1 MMNTGNNFY
10 LIIQDTTSMN
20 FQSYYLT
27 TADCTSRDANRVC
40 QACAT
45 GLVRNNLLPDNNC
58 VPASDYT
65 GYVADTVNLL
75 LSLCPGNPAAP
86 IGRRLHSGRLL
97 WSWHHHCLHYL
108 QRDRQLLPVQRRLL
122 QPSRDPQWLRD
133 RHYRQPNPTSMC
145 RSKLLTL
152 RGRTTAQCT
161 ACDQANGYIL
171 VGSSCK
177 LHPSTSA
184 PTLTKLSF

>member
-1 MMNTGNNFY
+1 MVNTGNNFY
-10 LIIQDTTSMN
+10 LIVQDRHHMN

-75 LSLCPGNPAAP
+75 LSLCPGNAAAP
-86 IGRRLHSGRLL
+86 VGVGCRVADCTGPGTTTYCNTCDIADNYYLL
-97 WSWHHHCLHYL
+97 NGVCYAYSAIPNGYGIVTTGNQTL
-108 QRDRQLLPVQRRLL
+108 QACAD
-122 QPSRDPQWLRD
+122 
-133 RHYRQPNPTSMC
+133 
-145 RSKLLTL
+145 SKLLATVL
-152 RGRTTAQCT
+152 AQLSVSAQHVT
-161 ACDQANGYIL
+161 QAT
-171 VGSSCK
+171 GS
-177 LHPSTSA
+177 
-184 PTLTKLSF
+184 